1 MSFNEIISSFGI
13 FSITGPQV
21 IMLCV
26 GLLLLYLA
34 ISKKFEPLLLLPIG
48 FGAILTNIPEIGLSL
63 SPIERLLYENDL
75 DDVQNLLAIINIE
88 FLGLENYIKTASYIE
103 LNQLN
108 EIALNMGYK
117 AGILYTFYNVAIGSG
132 IAPLLIFMGVGAMT
146 DFGPLLA
153 NPKTL
158 ILGAAAQ
165 FGIFATVLGAL
176 LLDQYGI
183 ISFTL
188 KQAAATGIIGGADG
202 PTAIYVSS
210 ILAPE
215 LLGAIAVAAYSYM
228 ALVPLIQPPI
238 MRALTTNK
246 ERVIEMVQLREVSQT
261 EKIVFPI
268 SLLLIV
274 GLLLPSA
281 APLLGMLCLGNL
293 MKESLVVE
301 RLSEVAQNSLINI
314 VTIFLGLS
322 VGSKLAADKFLT
334 PETLGIL
341 LLGIVAFAIGT
352 ASGILVAK
360 LMNIFSKNKVNPLIG
375 AAGVSAVP
383 MAARVANK
391 VGLEYNS
398 QNYLLMHAMGPNIA
412 GVIGSAV
419 AAGVMIKFLA

>member
-1 MSFNEIISSFGI
+1 
-13 FSITGPQV
+13 
-21 IMLCV
+21 MLCV

-63 SPIERLLYENDL
+63 SPIERLLYENNL
-75 DDVQNLLAIINIE
+75 DDLQSLLVIIDIE
-88 FLGLENYIKTASYIE
+88 FLGLNDYIKTASYIE

-108 EIALNMGYK
+108 DIALNMGYK

-238 MRALTTNK
+238 MRALTTDK

-261 EKIVFPI
+261 EKIIFPI
-268 SLLLIV
+268 TLLLIV